1 MIKEL
6 EVNSLTN
13 KNFADYGHL
22 ISNENIEPKI
32 EENDFLFGIIWLK

>member
-6 EVNSLTN
+6 EVNSFTDV
-13 KNFADYGHL
+13 NFADYGYL

-32 EENDFLFGIIWLK
+32 KEYIYFLG